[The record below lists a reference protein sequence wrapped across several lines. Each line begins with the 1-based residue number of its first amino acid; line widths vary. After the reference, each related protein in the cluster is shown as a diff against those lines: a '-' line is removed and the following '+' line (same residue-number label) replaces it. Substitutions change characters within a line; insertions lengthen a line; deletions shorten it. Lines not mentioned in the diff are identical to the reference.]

1 MLRGDEPI
9 ALPLHL
15 AIDYDDLA
23 GIDMDQGAGDMGS
36 FIVPFKC
43 EVFLAGLMTT
53 EVHAGTTPGVLDF
66 DKRPTAGSDAS
77 RGAADVAHFMLGTTA
92 TGKVLYDE
100 VGKGVTLEPGQ
111 EVVVQL
117 TTQPV
122 TGPSGHVMPF
132 LLVKYI
138 PETPANMS
146 GMVETA

>member
-1 MLRGDEPI
+1 MLRGNEPV

-23 GIDMDQGAGDMGS
+23 GIDMDQTAGDMGS

-43 EVFLAGLMTT
+43 EVCLAGLMTT